1 MALPFRVCLWA
12 NGKLKH
18 CFKRHNC
25 VSILKGRVS
34 DLFRTP
40 QIDGWCCLMSAFD
53 RNRFGLMCIGFV
65 CSCMAKNN
73 WLFAGTV
80 APELWLKRG
89 IEAFSA

>member
-1 MALPFRVCLWA
+1 
-12 NGKLKH
+12 
-18 CFKRHNC
+18 
-25 VSILKGRVS
+25 
-34 DLFRTP
+34 
-40 QIDGWCCLMSAFD
+40 MSAFD